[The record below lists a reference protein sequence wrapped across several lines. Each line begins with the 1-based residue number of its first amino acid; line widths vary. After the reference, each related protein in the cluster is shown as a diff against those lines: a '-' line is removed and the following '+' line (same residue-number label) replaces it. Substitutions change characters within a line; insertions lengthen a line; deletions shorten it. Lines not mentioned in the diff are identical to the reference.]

1 MRKKVTAIVLLLRFN
16 PEIMVRGGE
25 TVIRAINEYAAS
37 GQPFLFIIDFSAQ
50 QGIVRSVDSA
60 TEDGILFDIRG
71 INNFRPENPRKP
83 EFFRFTPVDFDIY
96 RKAFIKV
103 AHHLKR
109 GDTYLLNLT
118 FPTPVETNLDLQAIF
133 HSAEAP
139 FRLLVPERFVV
150 FSPEPF
156 VTIRDGFIYSCPMKG
171 TISADIPGAA
181 QKLLGSRK
189 ERFEHNTIVDLIRND
204 LSVMATGTKVT
215 RFRYL
220 EYIQTNRGGLLQMSS
235 EIRARLP
242 ENYRENMGNILFS
255 MLPAG
260 SVTGAPKER
269 TVSIIRETENYN
281 RGYYTGIFGYSDGRN
296 LLSAVS
302 IRFIEH
308 TNEGLIFKSGGGI
321 TALSR
326 CEEEY
331 RELMQK
337 IYLPVKGSA
346 SAEYLQR

>member
-1 MRKKVTAIVLLLRFN
+1 MRKKVTVIVLLLCFN
-16 PEIMVRGGE
+16 PGTMVQGRAS
-25 TVIRAINEYAAS
+25 VIRAINEYAVS
-37 GQPFLFIIDFSAQ
+37 GHPFLFIIDFSAD
-50 QGIVRSVDSA
+50 QGIVESVDSA
-60 TEDGILFDIRG
+60 AEKGILFDIRG
-71 INNFRPENPRKP
+71 VKNFQPENPRTLV
-83 EFFRFTPVDFDIY
+83 FFRFTPVEFEIY
-96 RKAFIKV
+96 REAFLKV

-118 FPTPVETNLDLQAIF
+118 FPTPVETNLGLEEIF
-133 HSAEAP
+133 HSAQAP
-139 FRLLVPERFVV
+139 FRLLVPKRFVV

-156 VTIRDGFIYSCPMKG
+156 ITIRDGFISSCPMKG
-171 TISADIPGAA
+171 TIGTDVPDAA
-181 QKLLGSRK
+181 VKLLGSRK

-204 LSVMATGTKVT
+204 LSVMATGTTLT

-220 EYIQTNRGGLLQMSS
+220 ERIQTHRGGLLQMSS

-242 ENYRENMGNILFS
+242 ENYSHILGNILFS

-269 TVSIIRETENYN
+269 TVGIIREAESYN

-296 LLSAVS
+296 LFSAVS

-308 TNEGLIFKSGGGI
+308 SREGMIFKSGGGI

-331 RELMQK
+331 QEMIQK
-337 IYLPVKGSA
+337 IYLPVMA
-346 SAEYLQR
+346 SPSESR